1 MFYLFLYQHPSLAEG
16 LAAVCSTHARTV
28 GLLGQT
34 QTIFPEGKLKGGP
47 VVVGR
52 QRLADLLIRFDAKTG
67 DRMITDSHRMTTV
80 PNDTECLP
88 VQWKPA
94 FRSENC
100 CHFSS
105 KSLKS
110 LEVSLGQL
118 KVVFPK
124 HAEGKTFWVDR
135 LSLSGQHV

>member
-1 MFYLFLYQHPSLAEG
+1 
-16 LAAVCSTHARTV
+16 
-28 GLLGQT
+28 
-34 QTIFPEGKLKGGP
+34 
-47 VVVGR
+47 
-52 QRLADLLIRFDAKTG
+52 
-67 DRMITDSHRMTTV
+67 MITDSHRMTTV
-80 PNDTECLP
+80 PNE
-88 VQWKPA
+88 

-124 HAEGKTFWVDR
+124 RAEWKTFRVDR

>member
-47 VVVGR
+47 AVVGR

-80 PNDTECLP
+80 RNDYLCNGNQRFAL
-88 VQWKPA
+88 K
-94 FRSENC
+94 NC

-118 KVVFPK
+118 KGVFPK
-124 HAEGKTFWVDR
+124 RAEGKTFWVDR